1 MTKTNTLK
9 STFRKSET
17 IYLSIKM
24 SNGFSLSKFNTSNL
38 FFFSCPTILPLIFK
52 THCISLAGSIL

>member
-24 SNGFSLSKFNTSNL
+24 SNGFSLSKFNISNL
-38 FFFSCPTILPLIFK
+38 FFLFMPNNTTSDL
-52 THCISLAGSIL
+52 